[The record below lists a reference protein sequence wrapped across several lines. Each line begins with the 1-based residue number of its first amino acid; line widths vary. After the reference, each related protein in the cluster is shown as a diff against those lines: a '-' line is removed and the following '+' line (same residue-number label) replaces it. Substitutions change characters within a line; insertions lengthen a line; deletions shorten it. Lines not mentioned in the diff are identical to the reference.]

1 MPALAHVHRA
11 VRAAVAAIAL
21 PAVAAAQSPAADS
34 LTIPRE
40 LLGALLDLSGA
51 RTPEI
56 LVGRLP
62 DGFPAAL
69 ADSSRAVM
77 GGVSYG
83 GAAATGVLTTAAA
96 PDAATRAVV
105 ERMQRDGWT
114 QPSAS
119 REFGG
124 FVTSAGMRPTPLCRD
139 SVALFVSAHAR
150 PVGGSLV
157 QVMRT
162 SARNAMCVRD
172 PGMRRF
178 EPIDFPI
185 PALTPPP
192 GVRTV
197 GGGNSQS
204 SSSGGLTSDDERVE
218 ERTVST
224 LLATALSPDSVVAH
238 YAAQLAAAGWTGGAA
253 TRAEGVAMRVLTFR
267 DDQGRVVQGV
277 LTATALPGASERN
290 VTLHVLRRA
299 RRR

>member
-1 MPALAHVHRA
+1 MAT
-11 VRAAVAAIAL
+11 IAL

-34 LTIPRE
+34 VTVPRE
-40 LLGALLDLSGA
+40 LLGALLDVSGS
-51 RTPEI
+51 RKPEI

-62 DGFPAAL
+62 DGYPAAL
-69 ADSSRAVM
+69 AESPRTVM
-77 GGVSYG
+77 GGVSFG
-83 GAAATGVLTTAAA
+83 SAAATGVLTTAAA

-114 QPSAS
+114 QATAS
-119 REFGG
+119 RGFGG
-124 FVTSAGMRPTPLCRD
+124 FVASAGVPPTPLCRD
-139 SVALFVSAHAR
+139 SVALFVSARAR

-162 SARNAMCVRD
+162 SARNGMCGRD
-172 PGMRRF
+172 PELRRLQVV
-178 EPIDFPI
+178 EFPI
-185 PALTPPP
+185 PPLTPPP

-204 SSSGGLTSDDERVE
+204 SSSGGLSSDDERVE

-238 YAAQLAAAGWTGGAA
+238 YAAQLAAAGWTASAA

-267 DDQGRVVQGV
+267 DDQGRMVQGV